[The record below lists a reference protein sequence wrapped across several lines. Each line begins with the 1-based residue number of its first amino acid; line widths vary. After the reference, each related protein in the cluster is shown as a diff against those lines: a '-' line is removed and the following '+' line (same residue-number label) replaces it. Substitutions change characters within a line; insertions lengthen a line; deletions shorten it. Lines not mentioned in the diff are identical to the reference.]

1 MKKVLKVKFNFRGLG
16 ICLGILMV
24 SKAYQCL
31 AEGVKAY
38 DDNRRQE
45 KAFEKIVQTD
55 NVNKMINELN
65 KLFEPLQD
73 EESNKRSDA

>member
-1 MKKVLKVKFNFRGLG
+1 MKKVVKVKFNFKGLG

-45 KAFEKIVQTD
+45 KAFEKITETD
-55 NVNKMINELN
+55 KAIKTINE
-65 KLFEPLQD
+65 LFEPLQD
-73 EESNKRSDA
+73 KESNKRSDA